1 MSGEGSLEEY
11 RRLMASII
19 GKLVQRASGPHKERL
34 ATELQWLTA
43 WVPEE
48 DAASAY
54 ESLQQ
59 RHRSLPVLFQAVVE
73 SAATADQALFGAEI
87 LNEFIRADDLVNTLA
102 EPDIVR
108 KRMSRVARRDHDS
121 RSGPIFLVSSWR
133 SGSTLLMALLGSHPH
148 LVALP
153 ENNLLDPF
161 LAASA
166 ATTRNIRPLIYRA
179 RPTIVDACG
188 STAHLGVTDDR
199 FYECF
204 ATFIDSVVSGYV
216 RANGGR
222 RWVYKEMANA
232 ESLPLI
238 DILFGYRARFIWLV
252 RHGLDVV
259 HSEIERYE
267 RRGVQ
272 SADLSEYAHEWAAKN
287 ELLADFHE
295 RTSQRCA
302 RVRYEDLVGNPVAE
316 ARRLL
321 GFLEEPW
328 DEELFNRMQSS
339 TRALGGDSKFTRS
352 GGTIDAT
359 RTGRWKQWPRIYIE
373 QMGRI
378 VNPTLRRAG
387 YDAV

>member
-11 RRLMASII
+11 RRLVASIVR
-19 GKLVQRASGPHKERL
+19 KLCQRASGPHRERL
-34 ATELQWLTA
+34 ASELQWLTA

-48 DAASAY
+48 GAASVY
-54 ESLQQ
+54 GSLQQ

-73 SAATADQALFGAEI
+73 SVDAADRARFGAEI
-87 LNEFIRADDLVNTLA
+87 LNEFMRADDLMNTLA

-108 KRMSRVARRDHDS
+108 KRMSRVAR
-121 RSGPIFLVSSWR
+121 P
-133 SGSTLLMALLGSHPH
+133 
-148 LVALP
+148 
-153 ENNLLDPF
+153 
-161 LAASA
+161 
-166 ATTRNIRPLIYRA
+166 A

-216 RANGGR
+216 RENGGL

-232 ESLPLI
+232 ESLSLI

-272 SADLSEYAHEWAAKN
+272 CADLAEYAHEWAAKN
-287 ELLADFHE
+287 QLLADFHD
-295 RTSQRCA
+295 RTSDRCVK
-302 RVRYEDLVGNPVAE
+302 VRYEDLVGNPVAE

-321 GFLEEPW
+321 EFLEEPW
-328 DEELFNRMQSS
+328 DEELGS
-339 TRALGGDSKFTRS
+339 
-352 GGTIDAT
+352 
-359 RTGRWKQWPRIYIE
+359 
-373 QMGRI
+373 
-378 VNPTLRRAG
+378 
-387 YDAV
+387 